1 MGILSEVLSQ
11 GEIDALLNALN
22 TGELDVKGIEE
33 EKEEKKVRN
42 YDFKIPNKFA
52 KDQLRTL
59 QMIHENF
66 SRLLQTYLSGYLRA
80 LVQIEV
86 VSIDQLT
93 YYEFSNSMPNP
104 STLGVVDFLPL
115 NGSVLIEISP
125 SISFAMI
132 ERVLG
137 GTGNVY
143 ERNRGFTEI
152 ELTLIE
158 KLFGQILSFLKDP
171 WKNVIDLK
179 PRLSRI
185 ETNTQ
190 FTQIVSP
197 NETIALITLS
207 LNIGSIEGM
216 MHICIP
222 HLVIEPIISK
232 LSTKFWFSGISKD
245 ITEGSI
251 KYIEKR
257 IETTTLPISV
267 VLGNCNLTV
276 KDIINLQIGDV
287 VLLNKSINDYLQILV
302 GNKLKFYGIPGVK
315 KNKIAVKVTK
325 VEKRG
330 DESNE

>member
-1 MGILSEVLSQ
+1 MDALSEVLSQ
-11 GEIDALLNALN
+11 SEIDALLNALN
-22 TGELDVKGIEE
+22 TGELDVKGIKDK
-33 EKEEKKVRN
+33 KEEKKVKN

-66 SRLLQTYLSGYLRA
+66 SRLLQTYLSGFLRA

-86 VSIDQLT
+86 ESVDQLT

-104 STLGVVDFLPL
+104 STLGIVDFLPL
-115 NGSVLIEISP
+115 NGSILIEISP
-125 SISFAMI
+125 SISFSMI

-137 GTGNVY
+137 GAGDAY

-158 KLFGQILSFLKDP
+158 KVFYQFLEYLKDP
-171 WKNVIDLK
+171 WKNVIDIK
-179 PRLSRI
+179 PKLAKI

-190 FTQIVSP
+190 FAQIVSP

-207 LNIGSIEGM
+207 LNIGNIEGT

-251 KYIEKR
+251 KHIEKR

-267 VLGNCNLTV
+267 VLGNSKLTV
-276 KDIINLQIGDV
+276 KDIVNLQTGDV
-287 VLLNKSINDYLQILV
+287 VLLDKSINDDMQILV
-302 GNKLKFYGIPGVK
+302 GNKLKFFGIPGVR
-315 KNKIAVKVTK
+315 KNKLAVKITK

-330 DESNE
+330 DELDE

>member
-1 MGILSEVLSQ
+1 MSEVLSQ

-22 TGELDVKGIEE
+22 TGELDVKGINE

-80 LVQIEV
+80 LIQVEV
-86 VSIDQLT
+86 VSVDQLT
-93 YYEFSNSMPNP
+93 YYEFSNSMTNP
-104 STLGVVDFLPL
+104 STLGIVEFLPL
-115 NGSVLIEISP
+115 NGSILIEINP

-137 GTGNVY
+137 GTGQAY
-143 ERNRGFTEI
+143 EKNRGFTEI

-158 KLFGQILSFLKDP
+158 KIMEQILNLLREP
-171 WKNVIDLK
+171 WKNVIELK
-179 PRLSRI
+179 PRLKKI

-190 FTQIVSP
+190 FAQIISP
-197 NETIALITLS
+197 NETIALVTLS
-207 LNIGSIEGM
+207 INIGSIEGM
-216 MHICIP
+216 LHICIP

-232 LSTKFWFSGISKD
+232 LSTKFWFSGISKNVSNSD
-245 ITEGSI
+245 I
-251 KYIEKR
+251 KYIERK
-257 IETTTLPISV
+257 IETTVLPLKVI
-267 VLGNCNLTV
+267 LGSCTLTV
-276 KDIINLQIGDV
+276 RDIINLQKGDV
-287 VLLNKSINDYLQILV
+287 VQLNKSVNDYMEILV
-302 GNKLKFYGIPGVK
+302 GNKLKFYGIPGVRN
-315 KNKIAVKVTK
+315 NKVAVKVTK

-330 DESNE
+330 DDSNE

>member
-1 MGILSEVLSQ
+1 MEALSEVLSQ
-11 GEIDALLNALN
+11 SEIDALLNALN
-22 TGELDVKGIEE
+22 TGELDVKGIKD
-33 EKEEKKVRN
+33 EKEEKKIKN

-66 SRLLQTYLSGYLRA
+66 SRLLQTYLSGFLRA
-80 LVQIEV
+80 LVQVEV
-86 VSIDQLT
+86 ESVDQLT

-104 STLGVVDFLPL
+104 STLGIVDFLPL
-115 NGSVLIEISP
+115 KGSVLIEISQ
-125 SISFAMI
+125 SISFSMI

-137 GTGNVY
+137 GTGDAF
-143 ERNRGFTEI
+143 ERTRGFTEI

-158 KLFGQILSFLKDP
+158 KVFGQILNYLKDP

-179 PRLSRI
+179 PKLINI

-190 FTQIVSP
+190 FAQIISP

-207 LNIGSIEGM
+207 LSIGATEGM

-251 KYIEKR
+251 KHIEKR
-257 IETTTLPISV
+257 IETTLLPISV
-267 VLGNCNLTV
+267 ILGNCNLTV
-276 KDIINLQIGDV
+276 KDIINLQKGDV
-287 VLLNKSINDYLQILV
+287 VHLNKSINNQMKILV
-302 GNKLKFYGIPGVK
+302 GNKLKFYGTPGVI
-315 KNKIAVKVTK
+315 KNKLAVKVTK
-325 VEKRG
+325 VEKKG
-330 DESNE
+330 DELNE

>member
-1 MGILSEVLSQ
+1 MKALSEVLSQ
-11 GEIDALLNALN
+11 SEIDALLNALN

-33 EKEEKKVRN
+33 EKKVERKIKS

-66 SRLLQTYLSGYLRA
+66 SRLLQTYLSGFLRS

-86 VSIDQLT
+86 ESVDQLT

-104 STLGVVDFLPL
+104 STLGIVDFLPL
-115 NGSVLIEISP
+115 KGSVLIEISQG
-125 SISFAMI
+125 ISFTMI

-137 GTGNVY
+137 GTGDTF
-143 ERNRGFTEI
+143 ERTRGFTEI

-158 KLFGQILSFLKDP
+158 KVFAQILNYLKDP

-179 PRLSRI
+179 PKLTKI

-190 FTQIVSP
+190 FAQIISP

-232 LSTKFWFSGISKD
+232 LSTRFWFSGISKD
-245 ITEGSI
+245 ITESSI
-251 KYIEKR
+251 KNIEKR
-257 IETTTLPISV
+257 IETTILPISV
-267 VLGNCNLTV
+267 ILGNCNLTV
-276 KDIINLQIGDV
+276 KDIINLQKGDV
-287 VLLNKSINDYLQILV
+287 VLLNNSVNDQMQILV
-302 GNKLKFYGIPGVK
+302 GNKLKYYGVPGVK

-325 VEKRG
+325 VEKK
-330 DESNE
+330 EAE

>member
-1 MGILSEVLSQ
+1 MSEILSQ

-22 TGELDVKGIEE
+22 TGELDVKGIEDNR
-33 EKEEKKVRN
+33 EEKKVRN

-66 SRLLQTYLSGYLRA
+66 SRLLQTYLSGFLRA
-80 LVQIEV
+80 LVQVEV
-86 VSIDQLT
+86 VSVDQLT

-104 STLGVVDFLPL
+104 STLGIVDFLPL
-115 NGSVLIEISP
+115 SGSVLIEIS
-125 SISFAMI
+125 SSSSFAMI

-158 KLFGQILSFLKDP
+158 KIFIQMLTYLKDP
-171 WKNVIDLK
+171 WKNVIELK
-179 PRLSRI
+179 PKLTKI

-190 FTQIVSP
+190 FAQIVSP

-222 HLVIEPIISK
+222 HMVIEPIITK
-232 LSTKFWFSGISKD
+232 LSTKYWFSGISKD

-251 KYIEKR
+251 KNIEKR
-257 IETTTLPISV
+257 IETTTLPVSV
-267 VLGNCNLTV
+267 ILGNCVLTI
-276 KDIINLQIGDV
+276 KDIINLQVGDV
-287 VLLNKSINDYLQILV
+287 VPLEKTISDYLHINV
-302 GNKLKFYGIPGVK
+302 GNKLKFYGVPGVV

-330 DESNE
+330 DELDE

>member
-1 MGILSEVLSQ
+1 M
-11 GEIDALLNALN
+11 AHLN
-22 TGELDVKGIEE
+22 
-33 EKEEKKVRN
+33 
-42 YDFKIPNKFA
+42 
-52 KDQLRTL
+52 
-59 QMIHENF
+59 
-66 SRLLQTYLSGYLRA
+66 
-80 LVQIEV
+80 
-86 VSIDQLT
+86 
-93 YYEFSNSMPNP
+93 
-104 STLGVVDFLPL
+104 
-115 NGSVLIEISP
+115 EISQVLV
-125 SISFAMI
+125 FAMK
-132 ERVLG
+132 RVWEN
-137 GTGNVY
+137 GNVY

-232 LSTKFWFSGISKD
+232 LSTKFWFSKVFQKD
-245 ITEGSI
+245 ITDGSI

-257 IETTTLPISV
+257 
-267 VLGNCNLTV
+267 N
-276 KDIINLQIGDV
+276 
-287 VLLNKSINDYLQILV
+287 
-302 GNKLKFYGIPGVK
+302 
-315 KNKIAVKVTK
+315 
-325 VEKRG
+325 
-330 DESNE
+330 

>member
-86 VSIDQLT
+86 VSVDQLT

-267 VLGNCNLTV
+267 ILGNCNLTV

>member
-1 MGILSEVLSQ
+1 VKALSEVLSQ
-11 GEIDALLNALN
+11 SEIDALLNALN

-33 EKEEKKVRN
+33 EKKVERKIKS

-66 SRLLQTYLSGYLRA
+66 SRLLQTYLSGFLRS

-86 VSIDQLT
+86 ESVDQLT

-104 STLGVVDFLPL
+104 STLGIVDFLPL
-115 NGSVLIEISP
+115 KGSVLIEISQG
-125 SISFAMI
+125 ISFTMI

-137 GTGNVY
+137 GTGDTF
-143 ERNRGFTEI
+143 ERTRGFTEI

-158 KLFGQILSFLKDP
+158 KVFAQILNYLKDP

-179 PRLSRI
+179 PKLTKI

-190 FTQIVSP
+190 FAQIISP

-232 LSTKFWFSGISKD
+232 LSTRFWFSGISKD
-245 ITEGSI
+245 ITESSI
-251 KYIEKR
+251 KNIEKR
-257 IETTTLPISV
+257 IETTILPISV
-267 VLGNCNLTV
+267 ILGNCNLTV
-276 KDIINLQIGDV
+276 KDIINLQKGDV
-287 VLLNKSINDYLQILV
+287 VLLNNSVNDQMQILV
-302 GNKLKFYGIPGVK
+302 GNKLKYYGVPGVK

-325 VEKRG
+325 VEKK
-330 DESNE
+330 EAE

>member
-86 VSIDQLT
+86 VSVDQLT